1 MITWFRQLARSWVA
15 KLLFVLLI
23 LSFAIWGVEDVVR
36 NLFRESAVVRMEG
49 GNVEL
54 PEAQAA
60 ARRELQ
66 RIQSQ
71 LGGQF
76 EPTEQIRRAVAAQA
90 VENLVQERSQRSEAL
105 RLGIATPEGDIRDY
119 VLAIPSFQVGGRF
132 SRPILDQFLRQN
144 DMTEAQFLLLVRDDL
159 QRMQLLGA
167 VRAGAAAPD
176 LMARAL
182 VAHEREQRIAT
193 LVELP
198 LLEAPEPA
206 PPGEAELTRF
216 HANNPER
223 FSTPE
228 LREVTIA
235 LLSAEALADQ
245 VEIAEADLLAAYEA
259 RRASYETPER
269 RALEQ
274 ILVPE
279 EQAART
285 LATAWAAPDA
295 SFEAMEAAARA
306 AGGGALAL
314 GDRAATDLPLPALA
328 EAAFALPAGGVS
340 APIRSPFGWHVLR
353 VATITAAS
361 RTELAAVATELRR
374 ELAMERA
381 ADLAFE
387 RANRMEDALAGGT
400 SLLEAANRQGAQ
412 TLTVSLD
419 RAGRD
424 ADGLPVP
431 LPVPVEARGD
441 LLRSIATTEPGRTPR
456 LAELRGT
463 DAFAAI
469 EVRAVTP
476 ATLRPLAEVIEDVR
490 LAFATESRRRAQE
503 ERAAALLAAARAG
516 TALAAAAASANLT
529 ADQVGPIGREA
540 PTGTASPVPEELL
553 PALFATPQ
561 GQTTMVPTRRGYAVA
576 QVLEVLRPDPGADAE
591 ALANA
596 RRAAQQQVAGDLE
609 VLFAAA
615 VRARV
620 NARVNAGLMQQVAP

>member
-36 NLFRESAVVRMEG
+36 NLFRDQAVVRMAG
-49 GNVEL
+49 GDLEL

-90 VENLVQERSQRSEAL
+90 VENLVQERAQRSEAL

-176 LMARAL
+176 LLARAL

-206 PPGEAELTRF
+206 TPSEAELARF

-228 LREVTIA
+228 LRDVTIA

-245 VEIAEADLLAAYEA
+245 VEIAESDLLAAYEA

-269 RALEQ
+269 RGLEQ

-285 LATAWAAPDA
+285 LAAAWADPAATFALMD
-295 SFEAMEAAARA
+295 AAARA

-314 GDRAATDLPLPALA
+314 GDRAAADLPLPALA
-328 EAAFALPAGGVS
+328 EAAFALPRGGVS

-361 RTELAAVATELRR
+361 RTELATVATELRR
-374 ELAMERA
+374 ELARERA

-412 TLTVSLD
+412 TLTVTLD
-419 RAGRD
+419 RTGRD
-424 ADGLPVP
+424 AAGLPVP

-441 LLRSIATTEPGRTPR
+441 LFRSIATTEPGRTPR

-476 ATLRPLAEVIEDVR
+476 AALRPLAEVIDDVR

-516 TALAAAAASANLT
+516 ATLAAAAASANLP
-529 ADQVGPIGREA
+529 ADRIGPIGREA

-553 PALFATPQ
+553 PALFATLQ

-576 QVLEVLRPDPGADAE
+576 QVLEVLRPDPDAEPE

-615 VRARV
+615 LRARV